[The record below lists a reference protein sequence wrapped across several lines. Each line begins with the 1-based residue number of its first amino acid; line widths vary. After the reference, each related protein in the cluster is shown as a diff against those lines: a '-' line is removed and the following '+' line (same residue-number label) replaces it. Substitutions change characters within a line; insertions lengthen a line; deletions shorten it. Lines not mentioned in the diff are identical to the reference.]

1 VFPDKQKT
9 FKENT
14 VKKDSEVQ
22 LYMRE
27 RRKGHTQELAAAK
40 AGMSERT
47 ARKYEKKQALPSQLK
62 HPQTHRTRANP
73 FGEDWGWVVEQLERD
88 PALQGTTLFA
98 LLTEK
103 HPSRYQATQVRT
115 LQRHIANWRALC
127 GPEKEVMF
135 AQVHQPGQQAQSD
148 FTHLADLLITVG
160 GQPFE
165 HLLYHLVLTYSNVE
179 AVSICQ
185 SETFEAL
192 AEGIEAALWQIG
204 GVPKEHRTDHLSA
217 AIKRL
222 DKFGREAFTDN
233 YQALMN
239 HYGMQPTWNNVGV
252 AHENGDVEQSH
263 FRFKQALDQA
273 LRVRGSRDFV
283 DQTSYQRFLQELV
296 RKRNLTRSDRFE
308 GERKLLSPL
317 PTKPLKPCRELK
329 VAVSRFSTIQV
340 LANTYS
346 VPSRLIGTTLT
357 VRVHSST
364 LELYV
369 GSAHALSLP
378 RLLGQ
383 QLKLINYR
391 HLIWS
396 LVRKPGAFAAYRYRE
411 ELFPGLVFRQLYDR
425 LQGSQVGRADREYL
439 RILHLAATLGESE
452 VGVAVGLLLEA
463 GRVPTFELVRELVQ
477 PEQQPQLREALKLNP
492 LAPHLQLALY
502 DRLLSLPVDAANRG
516 PLPAPIAPE
525 LKCAN
530 E

>member
-1 VFPDKQKT
+1 
-9 FKENT
+9 
-14 VKKDSEVQ
+14 
-22 LYMRE
+22 
-27 RRKGHTQELAAAK
+27 
-40 AGMSERT
+40 
-47 ARKYEKKQALPSQLK
+47 
-62 HPQTHRTRANP
+62 
-73 FGEDWGWVVEQLERD
+73 
-88 PALQGTTLFA
+88 
-98 LLTEK
+98 
-103 HPSRYQATQVRT
+103 
-115 LQRHIANWRALC
+115 
-127 GPEKEVMF
+127 
-135 AQVHQPGQQAQSD
+135 
-148 FTHLADLLITVG
+148 
-160 GQPFE
+160 
-165 HLLYHLVLTYSNVE
+165 
-179 AVSICQ
+179 
-185 SETFEAL
+185 
-192 AEGIEAALWQIG
+192 
-204 GVPKEHRTDHLSA
+204 
-217 AIKRL
+217 
-222 DKFGREAFTDN
+222 
-233 YQALMN
+233 
-239 HYGMQPTWNNVGV
+239 
-252 AHENGDVEQSH
+252 
-263 FRFKQALDQA
+263 LDQA